1 MIGDVSLARVV
12 IAGILGAVS
21 MALAT
26 FLFNT
31 IRVPVVDFGRLLATK
46 ILRYHSHG
54 TRLGLVLHIVN
65 GVLLAFVYAILIEP
79 RLEPL
84 VPVYWLRGVLYGVAL
99 WLLLMMLVLP
109 LVGGGFFG
117 GRDRPGMIG
126 SALVVH
132 LLYGLILGFAFKD

>member
-1 MIGDVSLARVV
+1 MIGEVSLARVI
-12 IAGILGAVS
+12 IAGIIGAVS

-26 FLFNT
+26 MIFNAV
-31 IRVPVVDFGRLLATK
+31 RVPVVDFGRLLATK

-65 GVLLAFVYAILIEP
+65 GVVLALFYAILIEP

-84 VPVYWLRGVLYGVAL
+84 LPIYWLRGLLYGVAL
-99 WLLLMMLVLP
+99 WLMLMMVVLP
-109 LVGGGFFG
+109 LVGDGLFG
-117 GRDRPGMIG
+117 GRGRRGMIG

-132 LLYGLILGFAFKD
+132 LIYGLILGFAFKD